1 MDDVLLLNVLNVVQ
15 YETDSMGDP
24 WEDRL
29 PTLYGWPWIDQI
41 LYELFEDL

>member
-1 MDDVLLLNVLNVVQ
+1 MDDFLNVLNELYQ